1 MNFIACLHFCPSC
14 RQYTTLRSIFLLLP
28 SLVLVFYIAVIFKV
42 LLSKLDCSVTKIL
55 NKTLVKMEQR
65 DYFYSTLFIYICM
78 YIYIIFL
85 FFIFYFF
92 KRIKFIA
99 FTAAVKLC
107 QLDHARRKII
117 DVPEGKKQS

>member
-1 MNFIACLHFCPSC
+1 MKFIACLHFCPSC
-14 RQYTTLRSIFLLLP
+14 WQYTTPRSIFLLLP

-42 LLSKLDCSVTKIL
+42 VLSKLDCSVTKIL
-55 NKTLVKMEQR
+55 NKTLVRMEQR
-65 DYFYSTLFIYICM
+65 DYFYSTLLYIHIYI
-78 YIYIIFL
+78 Y
-85 FFIFYFF
+85 F

-117 DVPEGKKQS
+117 DVPEGKNKANNSQAFCLL